1 VRIRKSLIFTGNYNE
16 NKPTLRS
23 NTLRK
28 ATIFVVLVL
37 AAVALFAIAAYACGE
52 KGTNSEKA
60 ETTAT
65 ATTASSKGK
74 VCPVSAVACDP
85 ADKPSGTAA
94 VAADETEANSMIRTI
109 AVTGMTCTS
118 CEKTIS
124 AALAEVPGVTEV
136 VKVCHKS
143 AEAVVKVDPAEV
155 ENARLTQ
162 AIADKGYQAEI
173 IPAVAKTTEVVKK
186 GSICPLSGGPKCE
199 TSSAKTASEKK
210 ADGTH

>member
-1 VRIRKSLIFTGNYNE
+1 M
-16 NKPTLRS
+16 
-23 NTLRK
+23 RK
-28 ATIFVVLVL
+28 ATIFVVLVM
-37 AAVALFAIAAYACGE
+37 AAMAVFVVAAYACGE
-52 KGTNSEKA
+52 KSTDSEKA

-65 ATTASSKGK
+65 ATMASSKGK
-74 VCPVSAVACDP
+74 VCPVSAVTCDP
-85 ADKPSGTAA
+85 TDKPSGTAA
-94 VAADETEANSMIRTI
+94 VAAGETDGDLMTRTI

-143 AEAVVKVDPAEV
+143 AQAVVKVDPARV
-155 ENARLTQ
+155 EDAKLTK

-173 IPAVAKTTEVVKK
+173 IPAVAKTTEVVEK

-199 TSSAKTASEKK
+199 ASSTKTAGEKK